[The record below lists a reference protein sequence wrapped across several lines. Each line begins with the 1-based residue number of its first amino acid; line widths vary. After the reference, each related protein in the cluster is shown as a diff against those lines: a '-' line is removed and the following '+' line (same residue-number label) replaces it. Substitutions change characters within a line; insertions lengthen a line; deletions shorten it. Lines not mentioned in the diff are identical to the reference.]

1 MPDRKTLEAFIGEV
15 VAGRH
20 DRAIELFYT
29 AEASM
34 QENLEPPRKGRDELV
49 ARERIVMARFKSIHT
64 ECVPPVFQN
73 GEHTVVRWV
82 FVFEAHDG
90 TKRRMEELAYQ
101 RWEGDRIAEERFY
114 YDPKQLA
121 ATQPR

>member
-1 MPDRKTLEAFIGEV
+1 MPDRKTLERFIAEV

-20 DRAIELFYT
+20 DKAIESFYT
-29 AEASM
+29 EDASM
-34 QENLEPPRKGRDELV
+34 QENLDPPRKGRELLIT
-49 ARERIVMARFKSIHT
+49 RERGVMASFKSIRT
-64 ECVPPVFQN
+64 EWMPPAFLD
-73 GEHTVVRWV
+73 GDYAVVRWV
-82 FVFEAHDG
+82 FVFEGHDG

-121 ATQPR
+121 ATV